1 MRCGIGRD
9 DKFQSFWFVINR
21 RTSADPGKCH
31 PHFKPKEREA
41 DLRAA
46 KKAACPQNAS
56 DKLADMTCPQASVSY
71 A

>member
-31 PHFKPKEREA
+31 LHFKPKERDA
-41 DLRAA
+41 DLCVA
-46 KKAACPQNAS
+46 K
-56 DKLADMTCPQASVSY
+56 
-71 A
+71 